1 MGIQRWPF
9 QVLKPVEQR
18 IRVLEEKQRAANRL
32 GLQLGPKVLDELA
45 MLQKQR
51 DELMLVGRAIG
62 GDRA

>member
-32 GLQLGPKVLDELA
+32 GLQPGPKVLDELA